1 MGMFAGIPLFIW
13 IVFGLV
19 TRNGR
24 TARFEQLLANA
35 TTREELET
43 IANQWEYSLMLRLIG
58 PHQGIR
64 LERIRTELDD
74 RLEAQLFD
82 SEQAIETD
90 VDQTH
95 LAEKELNDEVE
106 KEVPELTAKD
116 NDE

>member
-1 MGMFAGIPLFIW
+1 M
-13 IVFGLV
+13 FGLV

-24 TARFEQLLANA
+24 TARFEQLLAEA
-35 TTREELET
+35 TTREELES

-74 RLEAQLFD
+74 RLEAELFNTD
-82 SEQAIETD
+82 SQMESD

-95 LAEKELNDEVE
+95 LVERELNDETE
-106 KEVPELTAKD
+106 KDVFELESG
-116 NDE
+116 DEEE